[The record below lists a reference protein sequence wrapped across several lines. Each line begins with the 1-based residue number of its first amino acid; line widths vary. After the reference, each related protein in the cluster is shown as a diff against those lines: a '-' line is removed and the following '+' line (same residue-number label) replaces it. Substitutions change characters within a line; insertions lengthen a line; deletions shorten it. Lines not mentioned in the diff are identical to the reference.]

1 MKAFLKV
8 YLRELK
14 RLVSHQSSR
23 TLLLIIPI
31 LSFAFL
37 GYIYKKGVLR
47 DIPVAVID
55 LDKTELSRTLIHFI
69 DASPSLRV
77 TAVLNSE
84 NQPDEL
90 LQDGNIYAVYVLPK
104 GFEKPILKGKS
115 QKLTVF
121 VNGTNIIHGNIIY
134 AATAKIA
141 MTVTGGALI
150 KQFMEKDISY
160 EQAMNIVLPIKVHT
174 KPLYNPVYNYQHY
187 LVPGLMT
194 VLFFMIVFFVST
206 RSVNLEFADG
216 SWPALIKLASGNPF
230 LIFWSKAFAILT
242 LSFSIILLIFGIFFP
257 LFGIPVNGVL
267 LKVILWVLIATL
279 PNIFLGLALSSI
291 VSKETL
297 AMDMAF
303 FYNSPAF
310 VFSGFTFPVFGMPLL
325 NSTYAQVL
333 PYTHFLT
340 GFIKLYQMDT
350 SWEMLTGEFQA
361 LIIFMIVGML
371 AAPIALYFK
380 ISQLKNRVYEH
391 I

>member
-1 MKAFLKV
+1 MRAFRKV

-14 RLVSHQSSR
+14 RLLNHQSSR
-23 TLLLIIPI
+23 TLLLIIPLI
-31 LSFAFL
+31 TFAFL
-37 GYIYKKGVLR
+37 GYIYKKGVLH

-69 DASPSLRV
+69 DASPSLKV
-77 TAVLNSE
+77 SGVLNSE
-84 NQPDEL
+84 KEPDKL
-90 LQDGNIYAVYVLPK
+90 LQNGKVYAVYVFPK
-104 GFEKPILKGKS
+104 GFEKPVLKGKS
-115 QKLTVF
+115 QKLTVY

-206 RSVNLEFADG
+206 RSVNLELAEG
-216 SWPALIKLASGNPF
+216 SWPDLIELAKGNPF
-230 LIFWSKAFAILT
+230 LIFQAKAFAILT

-257 LFGIPVNGVL
+257 LFGIPVNGAL
-267 LKVILWVLIATL
+267 LKVILWMVIATL

-297 AMDMAF
+297 AMDIAF

-325 NSTYAQVL
+325 NSTYAQIL

-350 SWEMLTGEFQA
+350 SWQMVTGELQA
-361 LIIFMIVGML
+361 LLIFMILGMI
-371 AAPIALYFK
+371 ASPIALYFRIK
-380 ISQLKNRVYEH
+380 QLRKAG

>member
-1 MKAFLKV
+1 MRAFRKV

-14 RLVSHQSSR
+14 RLLNHQSSR
-23 TLLLIIPI
+23 TLLLIIPLI
-31 LSFAFL
+31 TFAFL
-37 GYIYKKGVLR
+37 GYIYKKGVLH

-69 DASPSLRV
+69 DASPSLKV
-77 TAVLNSE
+77 TGVVNSDKE
-84 NQPDEL
+84 PDKL
-90 LQDGNIYAVYVLPK
+90 LQEGKVFAVYVFPK

-115 QKLTVF
+115 QKLTVY

-141 MTVTGGALI
+141 MTITGGALI

-206 RSVNLEFADG
+206 RSVNLELAEG
-216 SWPALIKLASGNPF
+216 TWPDLIELSKGNPF
-230 LIFWSKAFAILT
+230 LIFWAKAFAILT

-267 LKVILWVLIATL
+267 LKVILWMVIATL

-291 VSKETL
+291 ISKETL
-297 AMDMAF
+297 AMDIAF

-325 NSTYAQVL
+325 NSTYAQIL

-350 SWEMLTGEFQA
+350 SWQIVTGEFQA
-361 LIIFMIVGML
+361 LLIFMILGMV
-371 AAPIALYFK
+371 ASPIALYLR
-380 ISQLKNRVYEH
+380 INQLRKAG